1 MSAGW
6 ITTGLIAF
14 AVAMT
19 PVLLLALRRTAI
31 GRLNAAAWI
40 VAWGLL
46 MAVVEHTYFGI
57 SEGATELT
65 GHARVHV
72 VMGLLY
78 WPLAAIGLAVALGT
92 LLREGRR
99 VAWFVLLGLLVVG
112 GGAELALNGPA
123 GLVFQHGFSSDS
135 RPEGM
140 ALWAYPIAW
149 AVALAISYRPI
160 FRAAHGQS

>member
-6 ITTGLIAF
+6 ITTGLVAF

-19 PVLLLALRRTAI
+19 PVVVLALRRTAM
-31 GRLNAAAWI
+31 GPLNAAGWI

-46 MAVVEHTYFGI
+46 IAVVEHSYFGI

-65 GHARVHV
+65 GHARIHV
-72 VMGLLY
+72 LMGLLY
-78 WPLAAIGLAVALGT
+78 WPLAAIALAVALGA

-99 VAWFVLLGLLVVG
+99 VAWLLLLGLLLAG
-112 GGAELALNGPA
+112 GGAELVLNGPA
-123 GLVFQHGFSSDS
+123 GFVFQHGLAADS

-140 ALWAYPIAW
+140 ALYAYPVAW
-149 AVALAISYRPI
+149 AVALAITYRPI
-160 FRAAHGQS
+160 FRAARRPS